1 LLFGLEELDT
11 LRELD
16 LVGGRSL
23 MKLMRIKHDAI
34 ELATRAVSSDSFVW
48 YCPHHVHI
56 PWRLKQATVMEANPF
71 DPLPRSD
78 AVLGAIV
85 SHIGCVDCPRRFRH
99 STTSIPRAMVSRS
112 ISALLELA
120 AEVEAQDDSVDSGSD
135 SDDDDNKNEAGN
147 GGGNNARFRLTMPQ
161 LPPAPGPL
169 APITH

>member
-1 LLFGLEELDT
+1 
-11 LRELD
+11 
-16 LVGGRSL
+16 
-23 MKLMRIKHDAI
+23 
-34 ELATRAVSSDSFVW
+34 
-48 YCPHHVHI
+48 
-56 PWRLKQATVMEANPF
+56 
-71 DPLPRSD
+71 
-78 AVLGAIV
+78 
-85 SHIGCVDCPRRFRH
+85 
-99 STTSIPRAMVSRS
+99 MVSRS